1 MEGSK
6 FYQKIH
12 SWRLR
17 NISSRNFVLI
27 LSLIAGTLGGLAAI
41 LLKNAVH
48 LSHSILMSVISF
60 KSFNLLY
67 LILPFLGILIS
78 YLYVKYIV
86 KDHIGHG
93 ISRILQSISKSNSII
108 KAHNMYT
115 SLVASTITVSFGGS
129 VGLEAPIVLTGS
141 AIGSNLGRYLRLD
154 YKTITLLVGCG
165 AAGAIAGIFKAP
177 IAAVIFALEVLM
189 LDLTMASLIPL
200 LISSAAG
207 AILAYFF
214 MGSGVLFSFAVS
226 DHPFTLNNLPFYAI
240 LGLLCGV
247 VSLYFTRANLSIEKQ
262 FQRMPK
268 GFLRMMAGGIITSL
282 LVFLFPPLYGEGY
295 ETLKHLLDGN
305 GLRIL
310 DGSIF
315 TAIGNNYFLL
325 LVFLVFI
332 LIFKVVAM
340 SATTGGGGVGGVFA
354 PSLFMGG
361 VTGFFLSKVV
371 NFFISDRLPESNF
384 ALAGMAGVMAAVMH
398 APLTAIFLIA
408 EITGG
413 YQFFVP
419 LMITSVV
426 AYLTIIP
433 FEPHSIYTKRLA
445 ESGELITHHK
455 DKAVLSR
462 LSIETLIEKNFLT
475 TGPDVSLGEFVKV
488 VAKSQRNVFPVID
501 EENNFL
507 GVIFIN
513 DIRHIIFE
521 HDQYDT
527 VFIRNL
533 MYMPDTLVS
542 QDATMEDVAQKFAET
557 AHYNLPVLNN
567 GKYVG
572 FVSRANVFSA
582 YRKLVKDFS
591 ND

>member
-1 MEGSK
+1 MLGSK

-17 NISSRNFVLI
+17 HISPRNFILI
-27 LSLIAGTLGGLAAI
+27 LSLIAGILGGLAAV

-48 LSHSILMSVISF
+48 IGHLLVMDAISI

-67 LILPFLGILIS
+67 LILPFIGILIT
-78 YLYVKYIV
+78 YLYVKYLV
-86 KDHIGHG
+86 KDNIGHG

-115 SLVASTITVSFGGS
+115 SLIASTLTVSLGGS

-200 LISSAAG
+200 LISSASG

-214 MGSGVLFSFAVS
+214 MGNGVLFSFSVTA
-226 DHPFTLNNLPFYAI
+226 HPFTLANLPFYAL
-240 LGLLCGV
+240 LGLLCGL
-247 VSLYFTRANLSIEKQ
+247 VSIYFTKANQSIEKQ
-262 FQRMPK
+262 FQRMPN
-268 GFLRMMAGGIITSL
+268 GFVRMIAGGSITSL
-282 LVFLFPPLYGEGY
+282 LVFLFPPLFGEGY
-295 ETLKHLLDGN
+295 ETLTNLLDGN
-305 GLRIL
+305 GMKVL

-315 TAIGNNYFLL
+315 SAMGNNYFLL
-325 LVFLVFI
+325 LVFLILI

-340 SATTGGGGVGGVFA
+340 SATTSGGGVGGVFA

-361 VTGFFLSKVV
+361 ITGFFLSKAV
-371 NFFISDRLPESNF
+371 NFFTNGRLPENNF

-426 AYLTIIP
+426 AYLTIVP

-445 ESGELITHHK
+445 ETGELITHDK

-462 LSIETLIEKNFLT
+462 LSIEKLIEKNFLT
-475 TGPDVSLGEFVKV
+475 TSPDVTLGEFVKT

-501 EENNFL
+501 ADNNFL

-521 HDQYDT
+521 HDQYDS
-527 VFIRNL
+527 VYIQNL
-533 MYMPDTLVS
+533 MYMPDTLI
-542 QDATMEDVAQKFAET
+542 DKYATMEDVAQKFAET
-557 AHYNLPVLNN
+557 SHYNLPVLDD

>member
-1 MEGSK
+1 M
-6 FYQKIH
+6 
-12 SWRLR
+12 
-17 NISSRNFVLI
+17 LI
-27 LSLIAGTLGGLAAI
+27 LSLIAGIIGGMAAI
-41 LLKNAVH
+41 ILKNSVH
-48 LSHSILMSVISF
+48 YGHLLLSRVISSA
-60 KSFNLLY
+60 SFNPLY
-67 LILPFLGILIS
+67 LVLPFIGIFLTF
-78 YLYVKYIV
+78 LYVRYVV
-86 KDHIGHG
+86 KDNIGHG
-93 ISRILQSISKSNSII
+93 ISRILQSISKNNSII

-141 AIGSNLGRYLRLD
+141 AIGSNLGRWLRLD
-154 YKTITLLVGCG
+154 YKAITLLVGCG
-165 AAGAIAGIFKAP
+165 AAGALSGIFKAP
-177 IAAVIFALEVLM
+177 IAAVIFAIEVLM

-200 LISSAAG
+200 LISSVSG
-207 AILAYFF
+207 SILASFF
-214 MGSGVLFSFAVS
+214 MGNGVLFAFEVS
-226 DHPFTLNNLPFYAI
+226 AHPFTLRNLPFYAM
-240 LGLLCGV
+240 LGLLCGL
-247 VSLYFTRANLSIEKQ
+247 VSIYFTKANMSIEKQ
-262 FQRMPK
+262 FGRIQNGYVRM
-268 GFLRMMAGGIITSL
+268 LAGGTITSL
-282 LVFLFPPLYGEGY
+282 LVFLFPPLFGEGY
-295 ETLKHLLDGN
+295 ETLNNLLDGN
-305 GLRIL
+305 GLRVL

-315 TAIGNNYFLL
+315 SAMGNNYFLL
-325 LVFLVFI
+325 LMFLIFI

-361 VTGFFLSKVV
+361 VTGFFMSKFV
-371 NFFISDRLPESNF
+371 NFFLNSRLPESNF

-419 LMITSVV
+419 LMITSIV

-445 ESGELITHHK
+445 ETGELITHHK

-462 LSIETLIEKNFLT
+462 LSIESLIERNFIP
-475 TGPDVSLGEFVKV
+475 TGPDATLGEFVKL

-501 EENNFL
+501 DDNTFL

-521 HDQYDT
+521 QDQYDT

-533 MYMPDTLVS
+533 MFMPDTLI
-542 QDATMEDVAQKFAET
+542 QQNATMEDVAQKFAET
-557 AHYNLPVLNN
+557 SHYNLPVLNN
-567 GKYVG
+567 GKYIG

>member
-1 MEGSK
+1 MPGSK
-6 FYQKIH
+6 FYQRIH

-17 NISSRNFVLI
+17 HISPRNFVLI
-27 LSLIAGTLGGLAAI
+27 LSLLAGCLGGLAAI
-41 LLKNAVH
+41 MLKNAVYLGH
-48 LSHSILMSVISF
+48 LLLMNVISIR
-60 KSFNLLY
+60 SFNLLY
-67 LILPFLGILIS
+67 LILPFIGILIT
-78 YLYVKYIV
+78 YLYVKYLV
-86 KDHIGHG
+86 RDNIGHG
-93 ISRILQSISKSNSII
+93 ISRILHSISKSNSII

-115 SLVASTITVSFGGS
+115 SMIASTITVIFGGS

-141 AIGSNLGRYLRLD
+141 AIGSNLGRYLRVD
-154 YKTITLLVGCG
+154 YKTLTLLVGCG
-165 AAGAIAGIFKAP
+165 AAGAIASIFKAP
-177 IAAVIFALEVLM
+177 IAGVIFAMEVLM

-200 LISSAAG
+200 MISSTAG

-214 MGSGVLFSFAVS
+214 MGPAVLFSFEVS
-226 DHPFTLNNLPFYAI
+226 AHPFTMHNLPFYAL
-240 LGLLCGV
+240 LGLLCGM
-247 VSLYFTRANLSIEKQ
+247 VSIYFTKANMSIEKQ
-262 FQRMPK
+262 FKRMPR
-268 GFLRMMAGGIITSL
+268 GAMRMLAGGLITSL
-282 LVFLFPPLYGEGY
+282 LVFLFPPLFGEGY
-295 ETLKHLLDGN
+295 ETLNNLLEGN
-305 GLRIL
+305 GLKL
-310 DGSIF
+310 LEGSIF
-315 TAIGNNYFLL
+315 ASMGNNYFLL
-325 LVFLVFI
+325 LLFLVFI

-361 VTGFFLSKVV
+361 VTGFFLSKSV
-371 NFFISDRLPESNF
+371 NFFLNGRLPESNF

-419 LMITSVV
+419 LMLTSVV

-462 LSIETLIEKNFLT
+462 LSIESLIERNFIT
-475 TGPDVSLGEFVKV
+475 TSPDATLGEFVKL

-501 EENNFL
+501 QENNFL

-527 VFIRNL
+527 VYIRNL
-533 MYMPDTLVS
+533 MYMPDTLIEMN
-542 QDATMEDVAQKFAET
+542 ATMEDVAQKFAET
-557 AHYNLPVLNN
+557 SHYNLPVLKD
-567 GKYVG
+567 GKYIG

>member
-1 MEGSK
+1 MPGSK
-6 FYQKIH
+6 FYQRIH

-17 NISSRNFVLI
+17 HIAPRNFVLI
-27 LSLIAGTLGGLAAI
+27 LSLLAGTLGGFAAI
-41 LLKNAVH
+41 LLKNAVYLGH
-48 LSHSILMSVISF
+48 LLLTQVISI

-67 LILPFLGILIS
+67 LILPFIGILLT
-78 YLYVKYIV
+78 YLYVKYFV
-86 KDHIGHG
+86 RDNIGHG

-108 KAHNMYT
+108 RAHNMYT
-115 SLVASTITVSFGGS
+115 SMIASTITVMFGGS

-141 AIGSNLGRYLRLD
+141 AIGSNLGRYLRVD
-154 YKTITLLVGCG
+154 YKTITLLLGCG

-177 IAAVIFALEVLM
+177 IAGVIFAMEVLM

-200 LISSAAG
+200 MISSTAG

-214 MGSGVLFSFAVS
+214 MGPAVLFSFEVTA
-226 DHPFTLNNLPFYAI
+226 HPFTMHNLPFYAL
-240 LGLLCGV
+240 LGLLCGM
-247 VSLYFTRANLSIEKQ
+247 VSIYFTKANMSIEKQ
-262 FQRMPK
+262 FRRIP
-268 GFLRMMAGGIITSL
+268 GGTLRMITGGLITSL
-282 LVFLFPPLYGEGY
+282 LVFLFPPLFGEGY
-295 ETLKHLLDGN
+295 ETLNNLLDGN
-305 GLRIL
+305 GLKLL

-315 TAIGNNYFLL
+315 ASMGNNYFLL
-325 LVFLVFI
+325 LLFLVFI

-340 SATTGGGGVGGVFA
+340 SATTSGGGVGGVFA

-361 VTGFFLSKVV
+361 VTGFFLSKSV
-371 NFFISDRLPESNF
+371 NFFLNGRLPESNF

-419 LMITSVV
+419 LMITSLV

-462 LSIETLIEKNFLT
+462 LSIESLIERNFIPT
-475 TGPDVSLGEFVKV
+475 SPEVTLGEFVKL

-501 EENNFL
+501 QENNFL

-527 VFIRNL
+527 VYIRNL
-533 MYMPDTLVS
+533 MYMPDTLIEYN
-542 QDATMEDVAQKFAET
+542 ATMEDVAQKFAET
-557 AHYNLPVLNN
+557 SHYNLPVLKD
-567 GKYVG
+567 GKYIG